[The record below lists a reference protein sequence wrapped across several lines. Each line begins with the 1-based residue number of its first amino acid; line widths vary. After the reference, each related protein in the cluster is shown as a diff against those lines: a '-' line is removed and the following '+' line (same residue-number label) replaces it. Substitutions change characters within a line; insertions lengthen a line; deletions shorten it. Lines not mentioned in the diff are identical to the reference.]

1 MNPAPSLNH
10 SPTTAE
16 VTSRRM
22 TADEERELL
31 RRWRVDGD
39 EQARAL
45 LVQRLLPFVRRI
57 AQGFAGR
64 GEPLDDLV
72 QVGAI
77 GLINA
82 IDRFDMEN
90 GGRLTTF
97 AAPNISGEIKR
108 HFRDRGWAVRVPRS
122 LQELHAKIRSA
133 TKRMSDDLGRSP
145 TVMELAAALE
155 ATEEEILEA
164 MDAGRNF
171 RTASLDEPASDDDQ
185 HPPATTI
192 GTVDP
197 GFENAEHRAVVQQ
210 GLRALDEREQRI
222 MQLRYGGDLAQHE
235 IAREIGISQMQV
247 SRLLRRSVEDMRE
260 AVGAHVG

>member
-1 MNPAPSLNH
+1 MNPAPNLNH
-10 SPTTAE
+10 APTTAE

-31 RRWRVDGD
+31 RRWRVEGD

-122 LQELHAKIRSA
+122 LQELHAKIRTA

-171 RTASLDEPASDDDQ
+171 RTASLDEPASADD
-185 HPPATTI
+185 
-192 GTVDP
+192 
-197 GFENAEHRAVVQQ
+197 EHRRRRRSARWI
-210 GLRALDEREQRI
+210 RATRTPSIVRWCSRGCGRSTQREQRI

-235 IAREIGISQMQV
+235 IAGEIGISQMQV

-260 AVGAHVG
+260 AVGAQTG